1 MDINDVKMNLFFDLY
16 ELTMMQS
23 YFFEGE
29 NKIAVFDFFVR
40 YRKWVPRRYFVFA
53 GLEFLIDFVQ
63 NLRFSDEEIEY
74 LKSLG
79 LFRKEFLDYLR
90 DFRFEGEI
98 WSLEEGRIFFPYEP
112 VIEVVAP
119 LPQAQIIE
127 TAIINLVQFSILS
140 ATKAA
145 RIFSVAGDKM
155 LIDFG
160 ARRAHSPQSA
170 EISARSAYI
179 CGFMG
184 TSLLSA
190 GKKYG
195 IPVYGTMAHSYIMIY
210 DDEKEAF
217 EKFTKLYNGT
227 VLLVD
232 TYDTKKG
239 VKNAIEVIT
248 KLKEKGIKVR
258 GIRIDSGDLAEL
270 SMWARDELDKAG
282 LHDVFIF
289 LSGGLNEYK
298 IKELLDKNVKVDGFG
313 VGTDLTVSSD
323 LPYLDC
329 AYKLVEYEGKPRMKL
344 SAGKKTFP
352 GRKNFKRLYKE
363 DKMVAD
369 YVYPFGKDESFP
381 KNVEFD
387 SSEIMLKK
395 VFGQNPSFV
404 IPKDEREK
412 KQYIIGCRDRFMRDF
427 ASLPDYLKSLDPPTE
442 DNNYPVIFSEEI
454 NQIMH
459 YFEKKYS

>member
-1 MDINDVKMNLFFDLY
+1 MGIYDVKMNLFFDLY

-40 YRKWVPRRYFVFA
+40 YRRWVPRRYFVFA

-63 NLRFSDEEIEY
+63 NLRFSEEEIEY

-79 LFRKEFLDYLR
+79 LFKKEFLDYLR

-98 WSLEEGRIFFPYEP
+98 WALEEGRIFFPYEP

-127 TAIINLVQFSILS
+127 TAIINLVQFSVLS

-145 RIFSVAGDKM
+145 RIFSVAGGKM

-217 EKFTKLYNGT
+217 EKFAKLYNGT

-239 VKNAIEVIT
+239 IKNAIEVII
-248 KLKEKGIKVR
+248 KLREKGIKVR
-258 GIRIDSGDLAEL
+258 GIRIDSGDLEEL
-270 SMWARDELDKAG
+270 SAWAREELDKAG
-282 LHDVFIF
+282 LDDVFIF

-298 IKELLDKNVKVDGFG
+298 IKELLDKNIKIDGFG

-352 GRKNFKRLYKE
+352 GRKNFKRLYKG

-381 KNVEFD
+381 EKVEFD
-387 SSEIMLKK
+387 SSEVMLKK
-395 VFGQNPSFV
+395 VFGKNSSFDM
-404 IPKDEREK
+404 PKDERERN
-412 KQYIIGCRDRFMRDF
+412 QYIIGCRDRFMRDF
-427 ASLPDYLKSLDPPTE
+427 ASLPDYLKSLDPPAET
-442 DNNYPVIFSEEI
+442 DNYPVIFSQEI
-454 NQIMH
+454 NEIVH
-459 YFEKKYS
+459 YFEEKYS